1 MYSEEEGIHQLVF
14 PSHLPMHRVFQRRTL
29 RSLFTRLVYGKR
41 GKCSCRMNKEFQLR
55 IMYTKIEE
63 WDQTLSKSREIG
75 ELEVKTS
82 DDGGEREVRAFNFE
96 EGKSAVA

>member
-1 MYSEEEGIHQLVF
+1 
-14 PSHLPMHRVFQRRTL
+14 
-29 RSLFTRLVYGKR
+29 
-41 GKCSCRMNKEFQLR
+41 MNKEFQLR